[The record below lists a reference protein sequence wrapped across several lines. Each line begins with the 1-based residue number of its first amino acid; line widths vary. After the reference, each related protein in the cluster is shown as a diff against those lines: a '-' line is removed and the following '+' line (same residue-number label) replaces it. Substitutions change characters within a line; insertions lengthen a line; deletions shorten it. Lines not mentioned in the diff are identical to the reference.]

1 MLLLVDNVIDPLDLN
16 RDNIL
21 FPGDPTSKFTLL
33 TLGCN
38 LLFTTRRDFKDKLPN
53 VIQHKL
59 EMLLPD
65 SAYEL
70 LTKYRKPRI
79 KKRKKNMPRRF
90 VIL

>member
-21 FPGDPTSKFTLL
+21 FPGDSTSKFTLL

-38 LLFTTRRDFKDKLPN
+38 LLFTTRRDFEGKLPN
-53 VIQHKL
+53 VIEHKL

-70 LTKYRKPRI
+70 LTKYRKPNSNED
-79 KKRKKNMPRRF
+79 KNMPTRF